1 MPAGADAALT
11 ACLLLAYAAL
21 LLRFVA
27 VHGLREGAHAA
38 GFEDEPALRPAL
50 RGLVAAA
57 AAASAGYAAAAV
69 GTVVLYGAADPAV
82 AHGVSFLAL
91 ALRVVEMAVRNRI
104 QDVVRHLLA
113 LGTKRSHLEIHKQA
127 FAHFDRDQSG
137 SIDRR
142 ELGDALRSFNRALS
156 VRVLGD
162 TLEAVDTDGSGTI
175 ELAEFLAIVRPQ
187 NATEDAFLDAGPAWP
202 DAVSAGP

>member
-1 MPAGADAALT
+1 
-11 ACLLLAYAAL
+11 
-21 LLRFVA
+21 
-27 VHGLREGAHAA
+27 
-38 GFEDEPALRPAL
+38 
-50 RGLVAAA
+50 
-57 AAASAGYAAAAV
+57 
-69 GTVVLYGAADPAV
+69 
-82 AHGVSFLAL
+82 
-91 ALRVVEMAVRNRI
+91 MAVSNRLCY
-104 QDVVRHLLA
+104 VVRHLLA